1 MGKSFG
7 RRRREAEAKL
17 DGWLLRF
24 NPSRGASPA
33 WALGGVAL
41 CALVLGAVGG
51 ATSRWVSIEAG
62 TPDADAV
69 AGGSA
74 FHQGLWELCV
84 EGGEGGGAA
93 DADACVELRKDED
106 LASAWVNAAQAFA
119 CIFCFFEL
127 MTVYLLVWAA
137 VGGGP
142 VTSRLGTVAAA
153 GMSFMAALSGI
164 IASSLF
170 LDRGPGGGGD
180 LGWSIGLFLAAWC
193 IALLSAPL
201 IVLYV
206 AAPAPDDEKALL
218 EQQQQQAAGEEE
230 PRRWPRHEP
239 PPQTPQTRRGEGSES
254 PDDEGRRV
262 RKVSYAVDDAV

>member
-1 MGKSFG
+1 MGESFG

-17 DGWLLRF
+17 DDWLLRF
-24 NPSRGASPA
+24 NPSRGAAPA
-33 WALGGVAL
+33 WVLGGVAL

-84 EGGEGGGAA
+84 EDGGGA
-93 DADACVELRKDED
+93 ADACVELREDED
-106 LASAWVNAAQAFA
+106 LASAWVNAAQAFM

-137 VGGGP
+137 VGGGA

-164 IASSLF
+164 ISSSLF

-218 EQQQQQAAGEEE
+218 EHELPQAPQMRSRGEE
-230 PRRWPRHEP
+230 
-239 PPQTPQTRRGEGSES
+239 GESL
-254 PDDEGRRV
+254 DEGRRG
-262 RKVSYAVDDAV
+262 RNVS